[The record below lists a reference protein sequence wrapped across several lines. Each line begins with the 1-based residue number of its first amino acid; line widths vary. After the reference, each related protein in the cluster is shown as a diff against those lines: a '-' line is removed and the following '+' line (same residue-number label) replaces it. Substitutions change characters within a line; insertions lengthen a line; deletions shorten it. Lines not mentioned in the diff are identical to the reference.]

1 LSRIYRRAPGRPD
14 ANASWADPPRGL
26 LGYHLDVEPTEK
38 VRVLRRDGASGS
50 ERDDLLAVEEP
61 LEIRLRPDAG
71 TRPESFVVTMRTPGQ
86 DEDLAAG
93 LLFAEGVVRSP
104 REIVALDRPDD
115 PRLDSRL
122 RGNVLV
128 ATLAAEACQRAS
140 HLRRHTVMGSAC
152 GVCGRTAIDRVL
164 PVGAPALPYGSTVAA
179 EVLYELPDRLRDRQS
194 IFSKTGGLHAAAL
207 FDAAGCLLAMAED
220 IGRHNA
226 TDKLVGAALR
236 QDRLPLSDSILLVS
250 GRAGFEIVQ
259 KAYGAGIPVLA
270 AVSAPSSLA
279 AELAE
284 AAGMT
289 LVGFLRGRRFNLYTH
304 PRRIGA

>member
-1 LSRIYRRAPGRPD
+1 
-14 ANASWADPPRGL
+14 
-26 LGYHLDVEPTEK
+26 VEPTEK
-38 VRVLRRDGASGS
+38 VRVFLREGASGAA
-50 ERDDLLAVEEP
+50 RDDLLAVEEP

-71 TRPESFVVTMRTPGQ
+71 ARPESFVVTMRTPGQ

-93 LLFAEGVVRSP
+93 LLFAEGVVRSA

-115 PRLDSRL
+115 PRMEPRL
-122 RGNVLV
+122 RGNVVV
-128 ATLAAEACQRAS
+128 ATLAPEACDRAS

-152 GVCGRTAIDRVL
+152 GVCGRTAIDRIL
-164 PVGAPALPYGSTVAA
+164 PAGAPALPYGFAVTA
-179 EVLYELPDRLRDRQS
+179 EMLYGLPDRLRERQS

-207 FDAAGCLLAMAED
+207 FDRGGNLLAMAED

-226 TDKLVGAALR
+226 TDKLVGAFLR
-236 QDRLPLSDSILLVS
+236 QGRVPLSDSILLVS

-279 AELAE
+279 VELAE
-284 AAGMT
+284 ASGMT
-289 LVGFLRGRRFNLYTH
+289 LVGFLRGRRFNVYAH